1 MLEVKNLKFGYSE
14 KKGLVLKD
22 ISFLLEEGQ
31 VLSLLGPNG
40 TGKTTLLRCI
50 LGFLRPSAGTLFLD
64 GNNLI
69 RLSPAQRA
77 KLVAYVPQSSRLT
90 FPYTVLEVVLMG
102 RIGHLGFGASPRQR
116 DVDAALKALS
126 EMNALPFADKLF
138 QELSGGEKQLV
149 LIARAIAQ
157 EAKLLILDEPTAN
170 LDFANENRTLLLV
183 RSLAEKGHT
192 VLMTTH
198 SPDHAFIT
206 SEKAVLMKD
215 GAVFAKGD
223 VEEVLSSE
231 ILSSLYGLNIKV
243 IETGI
248 FYRQRQL
255 KVCVPNMD

>member
-1 MLEVKNLKFGYSE
+1 MLEVKNLTFSYS
-14 KKGLVLKD
+14 KKKEPVLKD
-22 ISFLLEEGQ
+22 ISFCLGEGQ

-50 LGFLRPSAGTLFLD
+50 LGFQKPSYGTLLLD
-64 GNNLI
+64 GNDL
-69 RLSPAQRA
+69 LHLGPAQRA

-90 FPYTVLEVVLMG
+90 FPYTVMEVVLMG
-102 RIGHLGFGASPRQR
+102 RIGHFGFGSSPKQSDIDAS
-116 DVDAALKALS
+116 LKALS
-126 EMNALPFADKLF
+126 EMNALKFADKLF

-183 RSLAEKGHT
+183 RSLAEKGRT

-206 SEKAVLMKD
+206 SEKAVLIKD
-215 GAVFAKGD
+215 GSVFAEGE

-231 ILSSLYGLNIKV
+231 ILSNLYGLEVKV
-243 IETGI
+243 IKTGV

-255 KVCVPNMD
+255 KVCVPKIS